1 MIAVI
6 AITICTTQE
15 IAVMNSEQPHGDKP
29 RLGILGLGRM
39 GRAMAAR
46 LAGQGFAVA
55 GWTRSG
61 VSPDLARSLGIT
73 AHARALDVVAASD
86 IVLLSLRDDAAVT
99 EIVGQLV
106 RGDLGGKLI
115 VDTSTVSPDTLR
127 RLAGAIGETGGA
139 ALDAPISGGPDLI
152 SSGKVGIYVGGA
164 PADFARFR
172 PVAEAMSNR
181 VHHVGALGEGAAA
194 KIVNN
199 MLLLGFW
206 GCLKEAVQVGKRAG
220 LTAETMMKFLSGSPA
235 ATPLLAQRVPVIL
248 GQIDE
253 VGFTIAGVVKD
264 GAMFA
269 RTAQHYGVRVPT
281 MEAALTSYRACEQ
294 AGLGEADFAVM
305 IRTAYRDA

>member
-1 MIAVI
+1 MSSKPSV
-6 AITICTTQE
+6 
-15 IAVMNSEQPHGDKP
+15 NPHIGV
-29 RLGILGLGRM
+29 LGLGRM

-46 LAGQGFAVA
+46 LAQRGFEVA

-61 VSPDLARSLGIT
+61 IASEPAREWRIA
-73 AHARALDVVAASD
+73 AHASVDDMVAASD
-86 IVLLSLRDDAAVT
+86 IVLLSLSDDAAVI

-106 RGDLGGKLI
+106 RGDLAGKLI

-127 RLAGAIGETGGA
+127 RLAGAIGEAGGA
-139 ALDAPISGGPDLI
+139 AMDAPISGGPDLVLA
-152 SSGKVGIYVGGA
+152 GKAGFYIGGA
-164 PADFARFR
+164 AADFERFR

-220 LTAETMMKFLSGSPA
+220 LSAETMMRFLSGSPA

-248 GQIDE
+248 GQGDD

-264 GAMFA
+264 GVMFT
-269 RTAQHYGVRVPT
+269 RTAQQYGIAVPAI
-281 MEAALTSYRACEQ
+281 EAALARYHACAE

-305 IRTAYRDA
+305 IRSAYRDA

>member
-1 MIAVI
+1 M
-6 AITICTTQE
+6 
-15 IAVMNSEQPHGDKP
+15 SLKQPVNP
-29 RLGILGLGRM
+29 RVGILGLGRM

-46 LAGQGFAVA
+46 LAQCGFEVA

-61 VSPDLARSLGIT
+61 IAPDQARAWRIA
-73 AHARALDVVAASD
+73 AHARMDVMVAASD
-86 IVLLSLRDDAAVT
+86 IVLLSLSDDAAVT

-106 RGDLGGKLI
+106 RGDLTGKLI

-127 RLAGAIGETGGA
+127 RLAGAIGEAGGA
-139 ALDAPISGGPDLI
+139 ALDAPISGGPDLVLA
-152 SSGKVGIYVGGA
+152 GKAGFYIGGA
-164 PADFARFR
+164 AADFERFR

-181 VHHVGALGEGAAA
+181 VHHVGTLGEGAAA

-220 LTAETMMKFLSGSPA
+220 LSAETMMRFLSGSPA

-248 GQIDE
+248 GQSDE
-253 VGFTIAGVVKD
+253 VGFTISGVVKD

-269 RTAQHYGVRVPT
+269 RTAGQYGIAVPAI
-281 MEAALTSYRACEQ
+281 EAALASYRACEG
-294 AGLGEADFAVM
+294 AGLGDADFAVM
-305 IRTAYRDA
+305 IRAAYGEA

>member
-1 MIAVI
+1 MSSKPSV
-6 AITICTTQE
+6 
-15 IAVMNSEQPHGDKP
+15 NPHIGV
-29 RLGILGLGRM
+29 LGLGRM

-46 LAGQGFAVA
+46 LAQRGFEVA

-61 VSPDLARSLGIT
+61 IASEPAREWRIA
-73 AHARALDVVAASD
+73 AHASVDDMVAASD
-86 IVLLSLRDDAAVT
+86 IVLLSLSDDAAVI

-106 RGDLGGKLI
+106 RGDLAGKLI

-127 RLAGAIGETGGA
+127 RLAGAIGEAGGA
-139 ALDAPISGGPDLI
+139 AMDAPISGGPDLI
-152 SSGKVGIYVGGA
+152 LAGKAGFYIGGA
-164 PADFARFR
+164 AADFERFR

-220 LTAETMMKFLSGSPA
+220 LSAETMMRFLSGSPA

-248 GQIDE
+248 GQGDD

-264 GAMFA
+264 GVMFT
-269 RTAQHYGVRVPT
+269 RTAGQYGVPVPAI
-281 MEAALTSYRACEQ
+281 EAALASYRACEE

-305 IRTAYRDA
+305 IRAAYRDA

>member
-1 MIAVI
+1 M
-6 AITICTTQE
+6 T
-15 IAVMNSEQPHGDKP
+15 SEQPH
-29 RLGILGLGRM
+29 RERARVGIIGLGRM

-61 VSPDLARSLGIT
+61 IAADRASGLCIA
-73 AHARALDVVAASD
+73 AHATLAGAAAASD
-86 IVLLSLRDDAAVT
+86 IVLLSLSDDAAVT
-99 EIVGQLV
+99 EIIGQLV

-127 RLAGAIGETGGA
+127 RLAGAIGEAGGV
-139 ALDAPISGGPDLI
+139 ALDAPVSGGPDLVLA
-152 SSGKVGIYVGGA
+152 GKAGFYIGGA
-164 PADFARFR
+164 QADFERFR

-220 LTAETMMKFLSGSPA
+220 LAAETMMGFLAGSPA

-248 GQIDE
+248 GQSDD
-253 VGFTIAGVVKD
+253 VGFTISGVVKD
-264 GAMFA
+264 GEMFG
-269 RTAQHYGVRVPT
+269 RTARQYGIAVPA
-281 MEAALTSYRACEQ
+281 MEGALASYRACEET
-294 AGLGEADFAVM
+294 GLGEADFAVM
-305 IRTAYRDA
+305 IRAAYRDA

>member
-1 MIAVI
+1 M
-6 AITICTTQE
+6 
-15 IAVMNSEQPHGDKP
+15 SSKP
-29 RLGILGLGRM
+29 SVSPRVGILGLGRM

-46 LAGQGFAVA
+46 LTQCGFAVA

-61 VSPDLARSLGIT
+61 IASDLARAWRIT
-73 AHARALDVVAASD
+73 AHTRVDDMVAASD
-86 IVLLSLRDDAAVT
+86 IVLLSLSDDAAVT

-106 RGDLGGKLI
+106 RGDLSGKLI

-127 RLAGAIGETGGA
+127 RLAGAIGEAGGA
-139 ALDAPISGGPDLI
+139 AMDAPISGGPDLVLA
-152 SSGKVGIYVGGA
+152 GKAGFYIGGA
-164 PADFARFR
+164 EADFERFR

-220 LTAETMMKFLSGSPA
+220 LSAETMMTFLSGSPA

-248 GQIDE
+248 GRSNE
-253 VGFTIAGVVKD
+253 VGFPIAGVVKD
-264 GAMFA
+264 GAMFT
-269 RTAQHYGVRVPT
+269 RTARQYGVPVPAI
-281 MEAALTSYRACEQ
+281 EAALASYRACEE
-294 AGLGEADFAVM
+294 AGFGEADFAVM
-305 IRTAYRDA
+305 IRAAYRDA